1 MKRFAALVGLVL
13 LVALPMARAQ
23 QNPDDQYIAI
33 YNLMQQADTLQ
44 ANGQPRE
51 ALADYTQAL
60 AGLQKLQKVFPYW
73 EPEIVTYRLNYLT
86 DKINGLAAQLP
97 PLPQNGVAPATNAVS
112 RRRASAAELAA
123 QLNALRAQ
131 VQGLQQDNETLQA
144 KLKEALRV
152 QPATVDTQELARAQ
166 ARVLALM
173 KENDL
178 LRASLNTGATNVAP
192 GTNCRRRDR
201 RWRTRIKN
209 WRNKR
214 AAPTSWRRIIRPCS
228 QPPASTRW
236 KRPRWRIA
244 CNSGNPRPPPR
255 RRKPA
260 TR

>member
-97 PLPQNGVAPATNAVS
+97 PLPQNGVAPATNAVP
-112 RRRASAAELAA
+112 AA
-123 QLNALRAQ
+123 
-131 VQGLQQDNETLQA
+131 
-144 KLKEALRV
+144 RV
-152 QPATVDTQELARAQ
+152 RGGVGGAIERVARAGAGIAAGQRDASGQ
-166 ARVLALM
+166 AQGSPA
-173 KENDL
+173 
-178 LRASLNTGATNVAP
+178 
-192 GTNCRRRDR
+192 
-201 RWRTRIKN
+201 
-209 WRNKR
+209 R
-214 AAPTSWRRIIRPCS
+214 AAGHRGHAGTGPG
-228 QPPASTRW
+228 AG
-236 KRPRWRIA
+236 A
-244 CNSGNPRPPPR
+244 GSGLDEG
-255 RRKPA
+255 K
-260 TR
+260 